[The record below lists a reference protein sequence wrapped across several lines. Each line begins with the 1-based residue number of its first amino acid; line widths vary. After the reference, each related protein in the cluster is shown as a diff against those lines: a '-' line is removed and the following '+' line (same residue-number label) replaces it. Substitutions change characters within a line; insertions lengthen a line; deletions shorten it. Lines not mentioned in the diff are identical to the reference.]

1 MERLRSS
8 AKGILLILWL
18 WCSLTWG
25 QDAVMSQFTMSPT
38 YLNPAYAGYSGD
50 ITASLQSRIQW
61 EQTPGR
67 FNTHSFSINGGCPKS
82 RLGFGLQGVSQ
93 VEGEGFLRTYDV
105 AGLISVNL
113 PGRVQDFLGRRLFGR
128 KYILSAGLRLGVGQ
142 KTLDWSELR
151 FSDQYSHFE
160 GFLSRPSA
168 IQVQNPRET
177 SNVIFDMSAGLRYQM
192 ELNDQGA
199 YLSMGGALFHINRPV
214 QTFFGVDEKVPYRY
228 TLHLFTYFPT
238 KKYSNKK
245 EYLSI
250 GLLANHM
257 GGLKSN
263 TLLLYR
269 DAGPFIK
276 VGVGFRRQNF
286 VRINRNVD
294 ALIFQSLFQINQLT
308 LGYSFDLTI
317 SDLGAHRTFGT
328 HEFGITY
335 TFPNSKLC
343 GKGGRPGKL
352 KCFQLNRGKDKNSIW
367 DL

>member
-1 MERLRSS
+1 MLCCTTLS
-8 AKGILLILWL
+8 
-18 WCSLTWG
+18 WG
-25 QDAVMSQFTMSPT
+25 QDPVMSQFTLSPT

-67 FNTHSFSINGGCPKS
+67 FNTHSFSINGGCPEK

-93 VEGEGFLRTYDV
+93 VEGEGFMRTYDV
-105 AGLISVNL
+105 AGMVSVNI
-113 PGRVQDFLGRRLFGR
+113 PGRVKGLFRRRLFGR

-142 KTLDWSELR
+142 KTLDWDQLR

-160 GFLSRPSA
+160 GLLNRPSA
-168 IQVQNPRET
+168 IQVQNPAET

-192 ELNDQGA
+192 ELNDNGA
-199 YLSMGGALFHINRPV
+199 YLSLGGALFHINRPV

-238 KKYSNKK
+238 RKFSDKK
-245 EYLSI
+245 EYLSV

-269 DAGPFIK
+269 DAGPFLK
-276 VGVGFRRQNF
+276 FGLGFRRKNF

-294 ALIFQSLFQINQLT
+294 ALIFQTLVQVDQLT

-335 TFPNSKLC
+335 TFPDSQLC
-343 GKGGRPGKL
+343 GKRGRPGKL
-352 KCFQLNRGKDKNSIW
+352 ECFQLNRAKDKNNIW